1 MQPEEL
7 TELLDDDLE
16 MWAQGGTRILP
27 KSQLEKPKPDS
38 FPPVAYP
45 SVFPTAPPVVTTS
58 SSNAPVWAAVI
69 GMAAVFFFAAVG
81 GGIFYALHRSAST
94 TTESVASQ
102 SVSVATTM
110 TTSEPQQVT
119 LTTTSEPIAVATP
132 VITATATATATP
144 TQKMT
149 SMAAAPPP
157 VVRYG
162 AIQTFAAGAGKPV
175 FLDGKQIGT
184 GGSHLKAACGKHS
197 IAVGSGKAK
206 TYDIPCSGNTAITVG
221 TPDGT

>member
-45 SVFPTAPPVVTTS
+45 SAFPIAPPVVTR
-58 SSNAPVWAAVI
+58 SSNAPVWAAAI

-94 TTESVASQ
+94 TESVASQ
-102 SVSVATTM
+102 SVTVTTTAT

-119 LTTTSEPIAVATP
+119 LTTTSEPVAVATP
-132 VITATATATATP
+132 VVTATAT
-144 TQKMT
+144 QKVT
-149 SMAAAPPP
+149 SIAAAAPP

-197 IAVGSGKAK
+197 ISVGSGKAK
-206 TYDIPCSGNTAITVG
+206 AYDIPCSSTAITVG